1 MSMHDTRQEMLD
13 LRSFGELAF
22 YCVLARGG
30 PEMPPSMLRNMARTL
45 HGILSEFEP
54 SEVANT
60 ALADAYIAARHRAEA
75 IGDDASDWPVG
86 CPSTLDEIRDQ
97 LQSICHRPAR

>member
-1 MSMHDTRQEMLD
+1 MSIHDVRQEMLD

-30 PEMPPSMLRNMARTL
+30 PEMPPSMLRNMAKTL

-54 SEVANT
+54 SEAANT
-60 ALADAYIAARHRAEA
+60 ALADAYVAARHRAEA
-75 IGDDASDWPVG
+75 IGDDVSDWPAD
-86 CPSTLDEIRDQ
+86 CPATLDQ
-97 LQSICHRPAR
+97 LRNQLKSICRRT